1 MLGYDKNEVFKKRD
15 KHTCGFS
22 KLSEEL
28 NQLTEHYVKEVE
40 NGEKLFGLTT
50 KTIER
55 GY

>member
-28 NQLTEHYVKEVE
+28 NQLTENYVTEVE
-40 NGEKLFGLTT
+40 KGEKLFGSTT

-55 GY
+55 GK

>member
-28 NQLTEHYVKEVE
+28 NQLIEDYVKEVE
-40 NGEKLFGLTT
+40 NCEKLFGSTT